1 MGPRFITFEG
11 LDGSGKSTHLRRAA
25 ELFRRRGLDIV
36 ETQEPGGTAL
46 GRAIRGVFLDRRWGS
61 IDGRVEAM
69 LVFASRR
76 LHLLEVIDPALARG
90 ATVFCDRFTDSTLA
104 YQGYGRGVSLEVLG
118 DADELATGRRVP
130 HHTILFDLPA
140 AEARRRGQSQ
150 ERTQSGEV
158 DRLDAEELEFYERV
172 RLGYLELA
180 QREPKRF
187 SVVDSSGSLEAT
199 ERQTIAV
206 LESILGDCS

>member
-1 MGPRFITFEG
+1 MKPSFITFEG

-25 ELFRRRGLDIV
+25 RRYRELGIDIV

-46 GRAIRGVFLDRRWGS
+46 GRAIREVFLDRRWGS

-130 HHTILFDLPA
+130 HHTMLFDLPA
-140 AEARRRGQSQ
+140 IEARRRGQSQ
-150 ERTQSGEV
+150 ERSESGGV

-180 QREPKRF
+180 EREPERF
-187 SVVDSSGSLEAT
+187 SVVDSCGSVEAT
-199 ERQTIAV
+199 ERQMMAV
-206 LESILGDCS
+206 LETLLGDER

>member
-1 MGPRFITFEG
+1 VRPRFITFEG

-25 ELFRRRGLDIV
+25 RLFRERGMDIV

-46 GRAIRGVFLDRRWGS
+46 GRAIREVFLDRRWGS
-61 IDGRVEAM
+61 MDGRVEAM

-140 AEARRRGQSQ
+140 AEARRRGQSE
-150 ERTQSGEV
+150 ERTESGEV

-180 QREPKRF
+180 EREPNRF

-206 LESILGDCS
+206 LEKILEGAS